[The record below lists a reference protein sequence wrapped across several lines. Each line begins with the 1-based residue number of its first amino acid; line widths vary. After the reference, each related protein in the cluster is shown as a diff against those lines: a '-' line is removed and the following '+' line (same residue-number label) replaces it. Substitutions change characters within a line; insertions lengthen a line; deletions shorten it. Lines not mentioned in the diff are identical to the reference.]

1 MNSSP
6 YHDTEIAHK
15 IAHITYNSKS
25 MILNDLPVSP
35 GTVLSSPWVVAG
47 GDSPVIP
54 PPPPVSMEGRLHQ
67 GVLSAR
73 WSPRQD
79 WAWYVPFSKEICAY
93 TFHDQIYKV
102 VKKTR

>member
-25 MILNDLPVSP
+25 MICLFLRGQSCHPPSP
-35 GTVLSSPWVVAG
+35 A
-47 GDSPVIP
+47 
-54 PPPPVSMEGRLHQ
+54 PPVSMEGRLHQ

>member
-47 GDSPVIP
+47 GDSPAIP
-54 PPPPVSMEGRLHQ
+54 PPR
-67 GVLSAR
+67 
-73 WSPRQD
+73 PRQCP
-79 WAWYVPFSKEICAY
+79 WKEGFIRVC
-93 TFHDQIYKV
+93 
-102 VKKTR
+102 